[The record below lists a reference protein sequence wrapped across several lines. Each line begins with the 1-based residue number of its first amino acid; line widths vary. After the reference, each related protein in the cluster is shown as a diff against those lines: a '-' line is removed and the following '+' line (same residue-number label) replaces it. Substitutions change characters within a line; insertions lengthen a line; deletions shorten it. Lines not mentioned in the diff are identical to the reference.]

1 MKRMDDR
8 GSFTLRRR
16 TFLIVGSVVLTAVV
30 AAWVLLI
37 AGVINNK
44 PGKKDS
50 KKNEDTLGQ
59 EPGEYQIPKV
69 PEGSVLVFRTAA
81 YYDYDEE
88 GNKYLF
94 SKHEYDENGLLT
106 VTTYYRSDGTQ
117 KTKCVYEYDSEGRM
131 TSCRV
136 YRRDQEWV
144 EQSED
149 SFEYNDEAKTEK
161 YTRRADEDGKEV
173 NSTTVYREDGHILK
187 SECLIDGEVVESY
200 EEIYSPDGLLQKVYD
215 NGGEFVYFYDSSNR
229 RKTIEYWYMGEMSQ
243 EEIFVSE
250 RESEEYRYVD
260 GESYLWTRF
269 EYDERGNRIHRIN
282 YAADGSVADD
292 ARKEYDEEGN
302 VTKHILYTEG
312 NFYSW
317 VEYEYKGPRNY
328 REGLKTTEKDR
339 DGNIIKVTEEE
350 YTLGIYITKKTVYDG
365 AGNETICIYSEYDE
379 YGNPVKVIGRKSD
392 GTEYPMSEYRYIPLA
407 IPERFATEYDLREK

>member
-1 MKRMDDR
+1 MDDR
-8 GSFTLRRR
+8 GNFTLRRK

-44 PGKKDS
+44 SGKKDS

-69 PEGSVLVFRTAA
+69 PEGSVLVFRPAA
-81 YYDYDEE
+81 HYAYDDAT

-106 VTTYYRSDGTQ
+106 VTTYFRSDGTK
-117 KTKCVYEYDSEGRM
+117 KTKYVYEYDSEGRK
-131 TSCRV
+131 TACRG
-136 YRRDQEWV
+136 YSWDQEWV
-144 EQSED
+144 EQSEE
-149 SFEYNDEAKTEK
+149 SYEYDDTAKTEK
-161 YTRRADEDGKEV
+161 DTRRADEDGKEV
-173 NSTTVYREDGHILK
+173 KSTAVYREDGHLLK
-187 SECLIDGEVVESY
+187 LEHIIDGEVVAYY

-229 RKTIEYWYMGEMSQ
+229 RKTTEYWYMGEMNQ
-243 EEIFVSE
+243 EEIFVSA

-269 EYDERGNRIHRIN
+269 EYDERGNRIHQIN

-292 ARKEYDEEGN
+292 DRKEYDDEGN
-302 VTKHILYTEG
+302 VTKHILYMEG
-312 NFYSW
+312 NFLYW
-317 VEYEYKGPRNY
+317 VEYEYKGPRNN
-328 REGLKTTEKDR
+328 REGMKKTEKDR
-339 DGNIIKVTEEE
+339 DGNIKKVMEEE
-350 YTLGIYITKKTVYDG
+350 YIQGIYTTKRVEYDE
-365 AGNETICIYSEYDE
+365 AGNETVQVYSEYDE
-379 YGNPVKVIGRKSD
+379 YGNPVKVISRKND
-392 GTEYPMSEYRYIPLA
+392 GTEYPTSEYRYIPLA
-407 IPERFATEYDLREK
+407 IPEKFATEYDLREK